1 MFLTLPESCSVSF
14 LTPVLFHPANFYSP
28 LRTHPAA
35 PHIVLVIHGCLTKHH
50 NVSGL
55 KQYTYMISHFL
66 WVWSLAWLSQA
77 LSKNVSPVGWDWF
90 I

>member
-1 MFLTLPESCSVSF
+1 M
-14 LTPVLFHPANFYSP
+14 
-28 LRTHPAA
+28 
-35 PHIVLVIHGCLTKHH
+35 LVIHGCLTKHH

-77 LSKNVSPVGWDWF
+77 LSKNVSTVGWDWF